1 MTSNVCSIQLLLLQ
15 PDAPEGSMAIQ
26 ILHDWV
32 RRNSQEPEDQPGQ
45 SGTWVWPWQGKLRSL
60 PVITGVVW
68 EDNGD
73 LENTLEEAAQ
83 ALFET
88 LGSSCPGIVALMN
101 TPGSA
106 EVGVL
111 AFDAT
116 GDQLALFNLFL
127 PGPTPP
133 EPPTGMPDFTEEALA
148 LVMSQPP
155 SVQMNQLLA
164 QLKGEMLDAGL
175 PPSASG
181 PKRGPRF

>member
-1 MTSNVCSIQLLLLQ
+1 MTTNACSIQLLLLQ
-15 PDAPEGSMAIQ
+15 PDASAGTAVAEELHAWIQ
-26 ILHDWV
+26 D
-32 RRNSQEPEDQPGQ
+32 NSQEPEDQPGKV
-45 SGTWVWPWQGKLRSL
+45 STWVWPWQGKLRSL
-60 PVITGVVW
+60 PVIAGVVW

-83 ALFET
+83 TLSGT

-111 AFDAT
+111 AFDAS

-127 PGPTPP
+127 PAPTPL
-133 EPPTGMPDFTEEALA
+133 EPPTGMPEFTEEALA
-148 LVMSQPP
+148 LVMAQPP

-175 PPSASG
+175 PPSAPG

>member
-1 MTSNVCSIQLLLLQ
+1 MSNVCSIQLLLLQ
-15 PDAPEGSMAIQ
+15 PDAPTETVAVQ
-26 ILHDWV
+26 ELHARVQD
-32 RRNSQEPEDQPGQ
+32 NSQEPEDQPGHI
-45 SGTWVWPWQGKLRSL
+45 GTWVWPWQGKLRSL

-73 LENTLEEAAQ
+73 LENALEEAAQ
-83 ALFET
+83 ALSET

-116 GDQLALFNLFL
+116 GDQLALFTLWL
-127 PGPTPP
+127 PAATSL
-133 EPPTGMPDFTEEALA
+133 EPPTGMPDFAEQALA
-148 LVMSQPP
+148 MVMDQPP

-175 PPSASG
+175 PPSAPG
-181 PKRGPRF
+181 HKRGPRF